1 MKIDYRNNVP
11 ALLVLVRVFL
21 ANVKVSIRIRAFIKA
36 MLYAVVASL
45 GLSFSV
51 VAQENVSAQNT
62 SSERA
67 DTLPS
72 ILPSSADASQTSP
85 QIAPQSVPQATDVV
99 VVNPHPQTT
108 SDWLMQLSEVVKTQN
123 FEVAFVQS
131 RAGRETIPFLWRHGV
146 LEDGTSMEQLNLQN
160 GPGREQIRVNGIV
173 SVFEPDVSPY
183 SLRSEFIN
191 GPIPSELLHHPDR
204 LKSGYEFV
212 SVGRA
217 RVAGRPA
224 QQIRIV
230 SRDNSRFSYQLWL
243 DEDSGMVLKLNMLDL
258 QGGLLEQIQVTSLKI
273 TDAPDDYFARINQ
286 ASLPKPMALT
296 QKQSRQPNWEVK
308 YLPNGM
314 EEVRGDTRRLALTGQ
329 VVEYKMYSDGLVD
342 VSVYV
347 QPIEDAL
354 GGDIALRN
362 EVSTFLTLK
371 AGKAQVTVLGE
382 IPLQTAKAIATSI
395 SAVNNSND

>member
-21 ANVKVSIRIRAFIKA
+21 ANEKVSIRIRAFIKA

-72 ILPSSADASQTSP
+72 TLPSSADASQTSP
-85 QIAPQSVPQATDVV
+85 QTVPQLVPQATDVV

-347 QPIEDAL
+347 QPAKDAL
-354 GGDIALRN
+354 GGDLVLRN
-362 EVSTFLTLK
+362 DLSTFLTLTD
-371 AGKAQVTVLGE
+371 GNTQVTVVGE
-382 IPLQTAKAIATSI
+382 IPLQTANAIATSL
-395 SAVNNSND
+395 SPMADK

>member
-72 ILPSSADASQTSP
+72 TLPSSADASQTSP
-85 QIAPQSVPQATDVV
+85 QTVPQSVPQATDVV

-347 QPIEDAL
+347 QPAKDAL
-354 GGDIALRN
+354 GGDLVLRN
-362 EVSTFLTLK
+362 DLSTFLTLTD
-371 AGKAQVTVLGE
+371 GNTQVTVVGE
-382 IPLQTAKAIATSI
+382 IPLQTANAIATSL
-395 SAVNNSND
+395 SPMADK

>member
-72 ILPSSADASQTSP
+72 TLPSSADASQTSP
-85 QIAPQSVPQATDVV
+85 QTVPQLVPQATDVV

-347 QPIEDAL
+347 QPAKDAL
-354 GGDIALRN
+354 GGDLVLRN
-362 EVSTFLTLK
+362 DLSTFLTLTD
-371 AGKAQVTVLGE
+371 GNTQVTVVGE
-382 IPLQTAKAIATSI
+382 IPLQTANAIATSL
-395 SAVNNSND
+395 SPMADR

>member
-347 QPIEDAL
+347 QPAKDAL
-354 GGDIALRN
+354 GGDLVLRN
-362 EVSTFLTLK
+362 DLSTFFNPYRWK
-371 AGKAQVTVLGE
+371 HASDRGG
-382 IPLQTAKAIATSI
+382 
-395 SAVNNSND
+395 

>member
-72 ILPSSADASQTSP
+72 TLPSSADASQTSP

-258 QGGLLEQIQVTSLKI
+258 QGGLLEQIQVTSLKM

-347 QPIEDAL
+347 QPAKDAL
-354 GGDIALRN
+354 GGDLVLRN
-362 EVSTFLTLK
+362 DLSTFLTLTD
-371 AGKAQVTVLGE
+371 GNTQVTVVGE
-382 IPLQTAKAIATSI
+382 IPLQTANAIATSL
-395 SAVNNSND
+395 SPMADK

>member
-36 MLYAVVASL
+36 MLYVVVASL

-72 ILPSSADASQTSP
+72 TLPSSADASQTSP
-85 QIAPQSVPQATDVV
+85 QTVPQLVPQATDVV

-347 QPIEDAL
+347 QPAKDAL
-354 GGDIALRN
+354 GGDLVLRN
-362 EVSTFLTLK
+362 DLSTFLTLTD
-371 AGKAQVTVLGE
+371 GNTQVTVVGE
-382 IPLQTAKAIATSI
+382 IPLQTANAIATSL
-395 SAVNNSND
+395 SPMADK

>member
-72 ILPSSADASQTSP
+72 TLPSSADASQTSP
-85 QIAPQSVPQATDVV
+85 QTVPQSVPQATDVV

-217 RVAGRPA
+217 RVAGRSA

-347 QPIEDAL
+347 QPAKDAL
-354 GGDIALRN
+354 GGDLVLRN
-362 EVSTFLTLK
+362 DLSTFLTLTD
-371 AGKAQVTVLGE
+371 GNTQVTVVGE
-382 IPLQTAKAIATSI
+382 IPLQTANAIATSL
-395 SAVNNSND
+395 SPMADK

>member
-347 QPIEDAL
+347 QPAKDAL
-354 GGDIALRN
+354 GGDLVLRN
-362 EVSTFLTLK
+362 DLSTFLTLTD
-371 AGKAQVTVLGE
+371 GNTQVTVVGE
-382 IPLQTAKAIATSI
+382 IPLQTANAIATSL
-395 SAVNNSND
+395 SPMADK

>member
-36 MLYAVVASL
+36 MLYVVVASL

-347 QPIEDAL
+347 QPAKDAL
-354 GGDIALRN
+354 GGDLVLRN
-362 EVSTFLTLK
+362 DLSTFLTLTD
-371 AGKAQVTVLGE
+371 GNTQVTVVGE
-382 IPLQTAKAIATSI
+382 IPLQTANAIATSL
-395 SAVNNSND
+395 SPMADK

>member
-1 MKIDYRNNVP
+1 MN
-11 ALLVLVRVFL
+11 L
-21 ANVKVSIRIRAFIKA
+21 
-36 MLYAVVASL
+36 SL
-45 GLSFSV
+45 
-51 VAQENVSAQNT
+51 
-62 SSERA
+62 
-67 DTLPS
+67 
-72 ILPSSADASQTSP
+72 
-85 QIAPQSVPQATDVV
+85 
-99 VVNPHPQTT
+99 
-108 SDWLMQLSEVVKTQN
+108 
-123 FEVAFVQS
+123 
-131 RAGRETIPFLWRHGV
+131 
-146 LEDGTSMEQLNLQN
+146 
-160 GPGREQIRVNGIV
+160 
-173 SVFEPDVSPY
+173 
-183 SLRSEFIN
+183 
-191 GPIPSELLHHPDR
+191 
-204 LKSGYEFV
+204 
-212 SVGRA
+212 GRA

-347 QPIEDAL
+347 QPAKDAL
-354 GGDIALRN
+354 GGDLVLRN
-362 EVSTFLTLK
+362 DLSTFLTLTD
-371 AGKAQVTVLGE
+371 GNTQVTVVGE
-382 IPLQTAKAIATSI
+382 IPLQTANAIATSL
-395 SAVNNSND
+395 SPMADK

>member
-21 ANVKVSIRIRAFIKA
+21 ANVNFSSRPRAFIKA
-36 MLYAVVASL
+36 MTYVVITSL
-45 GLSFSV
+45 GLSFGTT
-51 VAQENVSAQNT
+51 AQESESVKDTPSESAET
-62 SSERA
+62 SST
-67 DTLPS
+67 TLS
-72 ILPSSADASQTSP
+72 LPTDASQASSQTVP
-85 QIAPQSVPQATDVV
+85 QAVPQATDLI
-99 VVNPHPQTT
+99 VVNTHPQTT

-347 QPIEDAL
+347 QPAKDAL
-354 GGDIALRN
+354 GGDLVLRN
-362 EVSTFLTLK
+362 DLSTFLTLTD
-371 AGKAQVTVLGE
+371 GNTQVTVVGE
-382 IPLQTAKAIATSI
+382 IPLQTANAIATSL
-395 SAVNNSND
+395 SPTADK

>member
-1 MKIDYRNNVP
+1 
-11 ALLVLVRVFL
+11 
-21 ANVKVSIRIRAFIKA
+21 

-347 QPIEDAL
+347 QPAKDAL
-354 GGDIALRN
+354 GGDLVLRN
-362 EVSTFLTLK
+362 DLSTFLTLTD
-371 AGKAQVTVLGE
+371 GNTQVTVVGE
-382 IPLQTAKAIATSI
+382 IPLQTANAIATSL
-395 SAVNNSND
+395 SPMADK

>member
-347 QPIEDAL
+347 QPAKDAL
-354 GGDIALRN
+354 GGDLVLRN
-362 EVSTFLTLK
+362 DLSTFLTLTD
-371 AGKAQVTVLGE
+371 GNTQVTVVGE
-382 IPLQTAKAIATSI
+382 IPLQTANAIATSL
-395 SAVNNSND
+395 SPTADK

>member
-72 ILPSSADASQTSP
+72 TLPSSADASQTSP
-85 QIAPQSVPQATDVV
+85 QTVPQLVPQATDVV

-286 ASLPKPMALT
+286 ESLPKPMALT

-347 QPIEDAL
+347 QPAKDAL
-354 GGDIALRN
+354 GGDLVLRN
-362 EVSTFLTLK
+362 DLSTFLTLTD
-371 AGKAQVTVLGE
+371 GNTQVTVVGE
-382 IPLQTAKAIATSI
+382 IPLQTANAIATSL
-395 SAVNNSND
+395 SPMADR

>member
-72 ILPSSADASQTSP
+72 ILPSSADASQKL
-85 QIAPQSVPQATDVV
+85 APQSVPQATDVV

-347 QPIEDAL
+347 QPAKDAL
-354 GGDIALRN
+354 GGDLVLRN
-362 EVSTFLTLK
+362 DLSTFLTLTD
-371 AGKAQVTVLGE
+371 GNTQVTVVGE
-382 IPLQTAKAIATSI
+382 IPLQTANAIATSL
-395 SAVNNSND
+395 SPMADR

>member
-72 ILPSSADASQTSP
+72 TLPSSADASQTSP
-85 QIAPQSVPQATDVV
+85 QTVPQLVPQATDVV

-286 ASLPKPMALT
+286 ESLPKPMALT

-347 QPIEDAL
+347 QPAKDAL
-354 GGDIALRN
+354 GGDLVLRN
-362 EVSTFLTLK
+362 DLSTFLTLTD
-371 AGKAQVTVLGE
+371 GNTQVTVVGE
-382 IPLQTAKAIATSI
+382 IPLQTANAIATSL
-395 SAVNNSND
+395 SPMADK

>member
-72 ILPSSADASQTSP
+72 TLPSSADASQTSP

-347 QPIEDAL
+347 QPAKEAL
-354 GGDIALRN
+354 GGDLVLRN
-362 EVSTFLTLK
+362 DLSTFLTLTD
-371 AGKAQVTVLGE
+371 GNTQVTVVGE
-382 IPLQTAKAIATSI
+382 IPLQTANAIATSL
-395 SAVNNSND
+395 SPTAEK

>member
-11 ALLVLVRVFL
+11 APCVLVRVFL
-21 ANVKVSIRIRAFIKA
+21 ANVKLSVFVRFFSMTMCGLFVSFGSLAQEYTSTQA
-36 MLYAVVASL
+36 TETLQSQETSGDLSTLSAASVVPVTNLESTELVVA
-45 GLSFSV
+45 
-51 VAQENVSAQNT
+51 
-62 SSERA
+62 
-67 DTLPS
+67 
-72 ILPSSADASQTSP
+72 
-85 QIAPQSVPQATDVV
+85 
-99 VVNPHPQTT
+99 NPHPQST
-108 SDWLMQLSEVVKTQN
+108 SDWLMQLSEVVRTSN

-160 GPGREQIRVNGIV
+160 GPGREQIRVDGIV

-191 GPIPSELLHHPDR
+191 GPIPSELLHHPER

-243 DEDSGMVLKLNMLDL
+243 DEDTGMVLKLNMLDL

-273 TDAPDDYFARINQ
+273 TDAPDEYFDRINQ

-347 QPIEDAL
+347 QPANDAL
-354 GGDIALRN
+354 GGDLVLRN
-362 EVSTFLTLK
+362 DLSTFLTLTD
-371 AGKAQVTVLGE
+371 GNTQVTVVGE
-382 IPLQTAKAIATSI
+382 IPPQTANAIATSLSQI
-395 SAVNNSND
+395 VEK

>member
-85 QIAPQSVPQATDVV
+85 QTVPQLVPQATDVV

-347 QPIEDAL
+347 QPAKDAL
-354 GGDIALRN
+354 GGDLVLRN
-362 EVSTFLTLK
+362 DLSTFLTLTD
-371 AGKAQVTVLGE
+371 GNTQVTVVGE
-382 IPLQTAKAIATSI
+382 IPLQTANAIATSL
-395 SAVNNSND
+395 SPMADK